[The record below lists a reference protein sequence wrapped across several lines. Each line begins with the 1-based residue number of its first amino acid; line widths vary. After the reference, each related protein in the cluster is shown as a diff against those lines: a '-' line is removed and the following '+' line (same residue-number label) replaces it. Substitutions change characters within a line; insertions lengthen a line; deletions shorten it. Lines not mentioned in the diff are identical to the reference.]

1 MTHNK
6 IPQVKGDFL
15 LGNLRQMI
23 ANPLQA
29 FYDWH
34 RDYGDLVSFRLATR
48 QFYLFSHPKLIEQ
61 ALIKQSDV
69 FVKIYNPKKPTG
81 LALILGQGLVTS
93 RGDLW
98 QRQRRLMQ
106 PVFQRSN
113 VTTLLPLMVT
123 AGNNMLDRWRQLGE
137 RAQVNLSGEMT
148 RLTLEVITQ
157 TMFSTSVLD
166 KIEQIAPSLETLLKY
181 AAKTIANP
189 LTLPLYVPTP
199 ANQKFKQALG
209 IIDDVIYGIIDQR
222 RTTPSEQND
231 LLDMLLKARDD
242 SGEKMTDRQIRD
254 EVITIFSAG
263 HETTANLLSWTLY
276 LLARHPDVLIRVR
289 QELDGLLQGKIPDAE
304 DLQQLVYTRAVL
316 SESIRLRPPASFLLR
331 KVDKDTEVD
340 GYFLKAGRLAI
351 FSIFNLHHHPD
362 FWPQPE
368 QFDPERFL
376 VSQNRRYSFIPFG
389 TGERICIG
397 SHFALMESQLLLSII
412 VQHCDLQLLDPGEV
426 EIEMAITLRPKGG
439 IPVRIKWRRSGD
451 KINL

>member
-1 MTHNK
+1 MAHNK
-6 IPQVKGDFL
+6 TVPQVKGDFL

-23 ANPLQA
+23 ADPLQA
-29 FYDWH
+29 FYDWQQ
-34 RDYGDLVSFRLATR
+34 DYGDLVSFRLATR

-61 ALIKQSDV
+61 ALIRQSDV
-69 FVKIYNPKKPTG
+69 FVKIYNPEKPTG

-93 RGDLW
+93 QGDLW

-113 VTTLLPLMVT
+113 VITLLPQMVT

-137 RAQVNLSGEMT
+137 GAQINLSSEMM
-148 RLTLEVITQ
+148 RLTLEIITQ

-166 KIEQIAPSLETLLKY
+166 KIEQIGPSLETLLRY

-199 ANQKFKQALG
+199 ANRKFKQALG
-209 IIDDVIYGIIDQR
+209 VIDDVIYGIIDQR
-222 RTTPSEQND
+222 RAMPSEQND

-242 SGEKMTDRQIRD
+242 NSGEKMTDRQIRD

-276 LLARHPDVLIRVR
+276 LLVRHPAALAQLREEFDR
-289 QELDGLLQGKIPDAE
+289 LLQGKIPNAE

-316 SESIRLRPPASFLLR
+316 SESMRLRPPASFLLR
-331 KVDKDTEVD
+331 KVSKDTEVD
-340 GYFLKAGRLAI
+340 GYFFKAGRLAI
-351 FSIFNLHHHPD
+351 FSIFNLHHHAD

-397 SHFALMESQLLLSII
+397 SHFALMESQLLLCMII
-412 VQHCDLQLLDPGEV
+412 QHCDLQLLDPEEV

-439 IPVRIKWRRSGD
+439 IPVRIKWR
-451 KINL
+451 

>member
-1 MTHNK
+1 MAHNK
-6 IPQVKGDFL
+6 TVPQVKGDFL

-23 ANPLQA
+23 ASPLQA
-29 FYDWH
+29 FYDWQQE
-34 RDYGDLVSFRLATR
+34 YGDLVSFRLAAR
-48 QFYLFSHPKLIEQ
+48 QFYLFSHPKLVEQ
-61 ALIKQSDV
+61 ALIRQSDV
-69 FVKIYNPKKPTG
+69 FVKIYNPEKPTG

-93 RGDLW
+93 QGDLW

-113 VTTLLPLMVT
+113 VTTLLPQMVI
-123 AGNNMLDRWRQLGE
+123 AGNNMLGRWRQMGE
-137 RAQVNLSGEMT
+137 GAQVNLSGEMM

-166 KIEQIAPSLETLLKY
+166 KIEQIAPSLETLLRY
-181 AAKTIANP
+181 AARTIANP

-199 ANQKFKQALG
+199 ANRKFKQALG

-222 RTTPSEQND
+222 RAAPWDQND

-242 SGEKMTDRQIRD
+242 NSGEKMTDRQVRD

-276 LLARHPDVLIRVR
+276 LLVRHPAALARLR
-289 QELDGLLQGKIPDAE
+289 EELDRVLQGKIPDAE

-316 SESIRLRPPASFLLR
+316 SESMRLRPPASFLLR
-331 KVDKDTEVD
+331 KVSKDTEVD

-351 FSIFNLHHHPD
+351 FSIFNLHHHAD

-397 SHFALMESQLLLSII
+397 SHFALMESQLLLCMII
-412 VQHCDLQLLDPGEV
+412 QHCDLQLLDSKEV

-439 IPVRIKWRRSGD
+439 IPVRIKWR
-451 KINL
+451 

>member
-1 MTHNK
+1 MAHNK
-6 IPQVKGDFL
+6 TVPQVKGDFL

-23 ANPLQA
+23 ASPLQA
-29 FYDWH
+29 FYDWQQ
-34 RDYGDLVSFRLATR
+34 DYGDLVSFRLAAR
-48 QFYLFSHPKLIEQ
+48 QFYLFSHPKLVEQ
-61 ALIKQSDV
+61 ALIRQSDV
-69 FVKIYNPKKPTG
+69 FVKIYNPEKPTG

-93 RGDLW
+93 QGDLW

-113 VTTLLPLMVT
+113 VTTLLPQMAT
-123 AGNNMLDRWRQLGE
+123 AGNNMLGRWRQMGE
-137 RAQVNLSGEMT
+137 GAQINLSGEMM

-166 KIEQIAPSLETLLKY
+166 KIEQIAPSLEILLRY

-199 ANQKFKQALG
+199 ANRKFKQALG

-222 RTTPSEQND
+222 RAVPSDQND

-242 SGEKMTDRQIRD
+242 NSGEKMTDRQVRD

-276 LLARHPDVLIRVR
+276 LLVRHPGTLARLGE
-289 QELDGLLQGKIPDAE
+289 ELDRLLQGKIPNAG

-316 SESIRLRPPASFLLR
+316 SESMRLRPPASFLLR
-331 KVDKDTEVD
+331 KVSKDTEVD

-351 FSIFNLHHHPD
+351 FSIFNLHHHAD
-362 FWPQPE
+362 FWPQPK

-397 SHFALMESQLLLSII
+397 SHFALMESQLLLCMII
-412 VQHCDLQLLDPGEV
+412 QHCDLQLIDPEEV

-439 IPVRIKWRRSGD
+439 IPVRIKWR
-451 KINL
+451 

>member
-1 MTHNK
+1 MAHNK
-6 IPQVKGDFL
+6 TVPQVKGEFL
-15 LGNLRQMI
+15 LGNLRQMT
-23 ANPLQA
+23 ASPLQA
-29 FYDWH
+29 FYDWQQN
-34 RDYGDLVSFRLATR
+34 YGDLVSFRLAAR
-48 QFYLFSHPKLIEQ
+48 QFYLFSHPKLVEQ
-61 ALIKQSDV
+61 ALIRQSDV
-69 FVKIYNPKKPTG
+69 FVKIYNPEKPTG

-93 RGDLW
+93 QGDLW

-113 VTTLLPLMVT
+113 VTTLLPQMVT
-123 AGNNMLDRWRQLGE
+123 AGNNMLGRWRQMGE
-137 RAQVNLSGEMT
+137 GAQINLSGEMM

-166 KIEQIAPSLETLLKY
+166 KIERIAPSLEILLRY
-181 AAKTIANP
+181 AARTIANP

-199 ANQKFKQALG
+199 ANRKFKQALG

-222 RTTPSEQND
+222 RAAPSDQND

-242 SGEKMTDRQIRD
+242 DSGEKMTDRQVRD

-276 LLARHPDVLIRVR
+276 LLVRHPGVLTRLR
-289 QELDGLLQGKIPDAE
+289 EELDRVLQGKIPNAE

-316 SESIRLRPPASFLLR
+316 SESMRLRPPASFLLR
-331 KVDKDTEVD
+331 KVSKDTEVD
-340 GYFLKAGRLAI
+340 GYFLKAGKLAI
-351 FSIFNLHHHPD
+351 FSIFNLHHHAD

-376 VSQNRRYSFIPFG
+376 LSQNRRYSFIPFG

-397 SHFALMESQLLLSII
+397 SHFALMESQLLLCMII
-412 VQHCDLQLLDPGEV
+412 QHCDLQLLDPGEV
-426 EIEMAITLRPKGG
+426 EMEMAITLRPKGG
-439 IPVRIKWRRSGD
+439 IPARINWR
-451 KINL
+451 

>member
-1 MTHNK
+1 MPHNRT

-15 LGNLRQMI
+15 LGNLSQMR
-23 ANPLQA
+23 ANPFQA
-29 FYDWH
+29 LCDWQ

-69 FVKIYNPKKPTG
+69 FVKIYNPEKPTG

-93 RGDLW
+93 QGDLW
-98 QRQRRLMQ
+98 RRQRRLMQ

-113 VTTLLPLMVT
+113 ITTLLPQIAT
-123 AGNNMLDRWRQLGE
+123 AGSNMLHRWRKLGE
-137 RAQVNLSGEMT
+137 GAEVNLSEEMI

-166 KIEQIAPSLETLLKY
+166 KIEHIPSSLDTLLRY
-181 AAKTIANP
+181 AAKTITSP
-189 LTLPLYVPTP
+189 LILPVYVPTP
-199 ANQKFKQALG
+199 ANQKFKRALG
-209 IIDDVIYGIIDQR
+209 IIDDVIYGIIEQR
-222 RTTPSEQND
+222 RTTSSVQND

-242 SGEKMTDRQIRD
+242 GSGEKMTDRQIRD

-276 LLARHPDVLIRVR
+276 LLARHPDVLAKLQ
-289 QELDGLLQGKIPDAE
+289 QELDGLPRGKIPNAE
-304 DLQQLVYTRAVL
+304 DLQQLAYTRAVL
-316 SESIRLRPPASFLLR
+316 NESMRFRPSAGIMLR
-331 KVDKDTEVD
+331 KVNKDTEVD

-351 FSIFNLHHHPD
+351 FNIFNLHHHGD
-362 FWPQPE
+362 FWRQPE

-376 VSQNRRYSFIPFG
+376 IPENRRFSFMPFG

-397 SHFALMESQLLLSII
+397 SHFALLESQLLLSMI
-412 VQHCDLQLLDPGEV
+412 VQHYNLQLLDTDEV
-426 EIEMAITLRPKGG
+426 EIEMAVTLRPKGG
-439 IPVRIKWRRSGD
+439 IPVRIKWR
-451 KINL
+451 